1 MAFDGSA
8 IPIKQD
14 YRFVNG
20 YPAVEV
26 GKTYQVIPD
35 WVESEKKQGRIIIWE
50 VQKKTSENLISVDQN
65 GVITAKAPGLATVS
79 VYSKDSADSDTHY
92 MWTYIQ
98 ISVVNKMI
106 IPLAANEKAAQ
117 IPDDIKYS
125 SALLTGSAHIQTYGD
140 TNGTITEKD
149 GYETLV
155 LGSRGKGK
163 RLEAITLN
171 FNNTTGYQGEIEYRV
186 HRQTYGWTN
195 WMKSTMQAGTVGQA
209 KRLEGITITVD
220 NPKYSGGIRYKTH
233 VQSFGWMNWAEN
245 GELSGTYGR
254 AKRLEAIQIE
264 LTGEMK
270 NHYDIYYRVHAQS
283 FGWLGWAK
291 NGESSGTA
299 GYAKR
304 LEAIQIL
311 LVPKGGS
318 APSNNYLGINAN
330 RKQAFI
336 SK

>member
-50 VQKKTSENLISVDQN
+50 VQKETSENLISVDQN

-125 SALLTGSAHIQTYGD
+125 SACFSTFLRTFSAHNEFVSSAHRHKLAI
-140 TNGTITEKD
+140 EKF
-149 GYETLV
+149 YFSIFSCACL
-155 LGSRGKGK
+155 
-163 RLEAITLN
+163 
-171 FNNTTGYQGEIEYRV
+171 
-186 HRQTYGWTN
+186 
-195 WMKSTMQAGTVGQA
+195 
-209 KRLEGITITVD
+209 
-220 NPKYSGGIRYKTH
+220 
-233 VQSFGWMNWAEN
+233 
-245 GELSGTYGR
+245 
-254 AKRLEAIQIE
+254 
-264 LTGEMK
+264 
-270 NHYDIYYRVHAQS
+270 
-283 FGWLGWAK
+283 
-291 NGESSGTA
+291 
-299 GYAKR
+299 
-304 LEAIQIL
+304 IL
-311 LVPKGGS
+311 LYGNHNLRQPFQLFQFR
-318 APSNNYLGINAN
+318 PL
-330 RKQAFI
+330 
-336 SK
+336 